1 MEINLIV
8 AMDNNRCIG
17 KNGKLP
23 FAQKS
28 DMVRFKMLTMGN
40 IVIMGRKTFDSLDQ
54 KPLPG
59 RMNYVISS
67 DASKLSQVYFSN
79 QNVQFFRTPKACY
92 EHLVSFEDMDAINC
106 EIFVIGGESIY
117 KEFLPLAS
125 KIYATYIETEIEDG
139 DTFFPEIPEDFVE
152 EDLDGVHPMDGKNQ
166 FNYYFVD
173 YVRK

>member
-17 KNGKLP
+17 KDGKLP

-28 DMVRFKMLTMGN
+28 DMARFKMLTMGN
-40 IVIMGRKTFDSLDQ
+40 IVVMGRKTFDSLGQ

-67 DASKLSQVYFSN
+67 DATKLSQVYFNN
-79 QNVQFFRTPKACY
+79 QNIQLFRT
-92 EHLVSFEDMDAINC
+92 VDNC
-106 EIFVIGGESIY
+106 KKFIYDLFSTDETKIFVIGGESIY

-125 KIYATYIETEIEDG
+125 RIYATYIETEIEGG
-139 DTFFPEIPEDFVE
+139 DTFFPEIPEDFIE
-152 EDLDGVHPMDGKNQ
+152 EDLDGVHPMDGENE

>member
-28 DMVRFKMLTMGN
+28 DMARFKMLTMGN
-40 IVIMGRKTFDSLDQ
+40 IVVMGRKTFDSLGQ

-67 DASKLSQVYFSN
+67 DATKLSQVYFSN
-79 QNVQFFRTPKACY
+79 QNVQFFRTPKACIEFLY
-92 EHLVSFEDMDAINC
+92 DLKGLAREAFI
-106 EIFVIGGESIY
+106 IGGESVY
-117 KEFLPLAS
+117 KEFLHLAS
-125 KIYATYIETEIEDG
+125 RIYATYIETEIEGG
-139 DTFFPEIPEDFVE
+139 DTFFPEIPEDFIE
-152 EDLDGVHPMDGKNQ
+152 EDLDGVHPMDGENE

>member
-1 MEINLIV
+1 
-8 AMDNNRCIG
+8 MDNNRCIG

-40 IVIMGRKTFDSLDQ
+40 IVIMGRKTFDSLGQ

-79 QNVQFFRTPKACY
+79 QNVQFFRTVNACIQ
-92 EHLVSFEDMDAINC
+92 HLNSLIYDGLCDEVISN
-106 EIFVIGGESIY
+106 IFVIGGESIY
-117 KEFLPLAS
+117 REFLPLAS
-125 KIYATYIETEIEDG
+125 RIYATYIETEIEGG
-139 DTFFPEIPEDFVE
+139 DTFFPEIPEDFIE
-152 EDLDGVHPMDGKNQ
+152 EDLDGVHPMDGKNEY
-166 FNYYFVD
+166 NYYFVD

>member
-28 DMVRFKMLTMGN
+28 DMVRFKMLTIGN
-40 IVIMGRKTFDSLDQ
+40 IVIMGRKTFDSLGQ

-59 RMNYVISS
+59 RMNYVISN
-67 DASKLSQVYFSN
+67 DASKLSQVYFNN
-79 QNVQFFRTPKACY
+79 QNVQFFRTPKACKELIKDLY
-92 EHLVSFEDMDAINC
+92 STAEVK
-106 EIFVIGGESIY
+106 IFVIGGESIY

-125 KIYATYIETEIEDG
+125 RIYATYIETEIEGG
-139 DTFFPEIPEDFVE
+139 DTFFPEIPKDFIE
-152 EDLDGVHPMDGKNQ
+152 EDLDGVHPMDGENE

>member
-28 DMVRFKMLTMGN
+28 DMARFKMLTMCN
-40 IVIMGRKTFDSLDQ
+40 IVIMGRKTFDSLGQ

-67 DASKLSQVYFSN
+67 DATKLSQVYFSN
-79 QNVQFFRTPKACY
+79 QNVQFFRTPKACI
-92 EHLVSFEDMDAINC
+92 EFLNSLLDIEFQNN
-106 EIFVIGGESIY
+106 IFVIGGESIY

-125 KIYATYIETEIEDG
+125 RIYATYIETEIEGG
-139 DTFFPEIPEDFVE
+139 DTFFPEIPEDFIE
-152 EDLDGVHPMDGKNQ
+152 EDLDGVHPMDGENE

-173 YVRK
+173 YARK